1 MPEGH
6 SVHRL
11 ARQFGDVFTGERL
24 TVSSPQGRFAP
35 GAALLDGH
43 VMTAATAH
51 GKHLFLEFDHGLVLH
66 VHLGLY
72 GAWDFGGDA
81 TFRGASSI
89 GAPRKVGERE
99 VYDDDAAAAAA
110 GPAASSAYAG
120 PPAPVGAVRVRLVSG
135 HGWADLRGATTC
147 AAITGAEAA
156 GVLARLGP
164 DPLRNL
170 PGDRDAFAAT
180 LAGKRTPVATLL
192 MDQKV
197 IAGVGNVY
205 RAELLFRQ
213 RLNPWLPGAGLSSDA
228 ARRLWDDTAAMMSD
242 GVRDGRIIT
251 TPPQYWGGRPGMG
264 YGDGIAGGVPDG
276 QPGLLPDALPEP
288 EEAHFVY
295 RRHGLDCRDCG
306 TPVALTELG
315 ARKLYWCP
323 QCQQA

>member
-1 MPEGH
+1 VPEGH

-11 ARQFGDVFTGERL
+11 GRQFGDVFAGERL
-24 TVSSPQGRFAP
+24 AVSSPQGRFAQ

-43 VMTAATAH
+43 VLTSSYAH

-72 GAWDFGGDA
+72 GAWNFGGDS

-99 VYDDDAAAAAA
+99 LYDDDGDPAAD
-110 GPAASSAYAG
+110 ASSAYAG
-120 PPAPVGAVRVRLVSG
+120 PPEPVGAVRVRLASE

-147 AAITGAEAA
+147 ETITEAEAA
-156 GVLARLGP
+156 AVTARLGP

-170 PGDRDAFAAT
+170 PGGRDTFVARVLT
-180 LAGKRTPVATLL
+180 KRTPVAALL
-192 MDQKV
+192 MDQKL

-213 RLNPWLPGAGLSSDA
+213 RLDPWLPGTALGPEAAG
-228 ARRLWDDTAAMMSD
+228 RLWDDTVAMMSD

-251 TPPQYWGGRPGMG
+251 TPPRYWSAS
-264 YGDGIAGGVPDG
+264 AGGESRG
-276 QPGLLPDALPEP
+276 GLPLPD
-288 EEAHFVY
+288 EAHFVY

-306 TPVALTELG
+306 SAVALTELG

-323 QCQQA
+323 SCQQA